1 MDAAV
6 ERFFNNVVEAGISK
20 KAAKPLGKF
29 WRAHAVAMRP
39 DYPAQWFKDN
49 FKEIVRAETERENN
63 LNEYGQPF
71 RMSKKAKAEYAQ
83 KMKEVETFVKEN
95 DIKQAQNGKSFYFEL
110 NGKKYRVSNHTVEA
124 SNAGAFN
131 SEGQQVRELY
141 HPEGREG
148 ETQIFASPTRL
159 IEIYNA
165 IKDGKQVDGRGRIV
179 GQSYKQET
187 DLYTPEVQKLKKLQP
202 IPVEEGILSAAVKE
216 DAIGNAVREF
226 RKKYP
231 NGVVVN
237 TIIGDVFID
246 GKSIKNSLSHFL
258 YPSKFDVI
266 MTLPDGMAKA
276 AYMGKSSYIKN
287 KIENHFFVYPVRFNT
302 DDEVKYVIC
311 RVKKT
316 AFNAKLYVHDV
327 IDSNGID
334 KRIKKIA
341 SIQTQSPTQNEQVQ
355 LRGGNPYEQIIIDF
369 FSNVKQNNNSYHQ
382 QDLGTT
388 SWDEA
393 GRATITLMQKAD
405 ASTLIHE
412 SGHVFLGALWNDI
425 QRGIATEQEL
435 KAFETLNY

>member
-1 MDAAV
+1 MVEDLDAEV
-6 ERFFNNVVEAGISK
+6 ERFVNNVVEAGFSN
-20 KAAKPLGKF
+20 KAAKPLGQF
-29 WRAHAVAMRP
+29 WRAHAIAMRP
-39 DYPAQWFKDN
+39 DNPGQWFKDN
-49 FKEIVRAETERENN
+49 FKEIVRAEKERENN

-83 KMKEVETFVKEN
+83 KMKDVETFVKEN
-95 DIKQAQNGKSFYFEL
+95 NIKQAQNGKSFYFEL

-141 HPEGREG
+141 HPDGRDG
-148 ETQIFASPTRL
+148 EVQIFASPTRL

-179 GQSYKQET
+179 DQSYRQEA

-202 IPVEEGILSAAVKE
+202 IPVEEGILSAAVKK

-226 RKKYP
+226 EKKYP

-237 TIIGDVFID
+237 TIIGDVLIN
-246 GKSIKNSLSHFL
+246 GRGIRNSLSHFR
-258 YPSKFDVI
+258 YPAKYDVI

-276 AYMGKSSYIKN
+276 ACMGKSPYIKN

-327 IDSNGID
+327 IDSKGID

-341 SIQTQSPTQNEQVQ
+341 SIQTQPPTQNEQVQ
-355 LRGGNPYEQIIIDF
+355 LRGGNPYNVIIADF
-369 FSNVKQNNNSYHQ
+369 FSKVKQNNNSYNQ
-382 QDLGTT
+382 QDLGAT
-388 SWDEA
+388 SWDAA
-393 GRATITLMQKAD
+393 GRATITLMQNAD

-412 SGHVFLGALWNDI
+412 SGHYFFNAMGLM
-425 QRGIATEQEL
+425 
-435 KAFETLNY
+435 F